1 MIRRPPR
8 STRTDT
14 LFPYTTLFRSDSSS
28 RLLEFGGG
36 GALRFP
42 VRTAVKTGTS
52 SDYRDA
58 WTIAYNGRW
67 LVGVW
72 IGNLSGRATEGVT
85 GARGPALLT
94 RSLLAGLPPDRP
106 LRADMLHLDPD
117 ADAVAPATA
126 LPASPRIPQ
135 PFDGLMLAR
144 DPRIPDALEALRFEL
159 AWRETP
165 VSVRWGVDGRP
176 VAETADK
183 IGRAHV

>member
-94 RSLLAGLPPDRP
+94 RSDRKSTR
-106 LRADMLHLDPD
+106 LNSSH
-117 ADAVAPATA
+117 
-126 LPASPRIPQ
+126 
-135 PFDGLMLAR
+135 
-144 DPRIPDALEALRFEL
+144 
-159 AWRETP
+159 
-165 VSVRWGVDGRP
+165 
-176 VAETADK
+176 
-183 IGRAHV
+183 